1 MTTSRT
7 HWHIPA
13 QVRTFFESAQLA
25 SALSL
30 TIVGAAF
37 GTYAIRSMIGWAG
50 LLGILAALTLLAIGS
65 FIAHRGAIEWQG
77 LLPISILAFVAWC
90 GLSIIWSGYQWA
102 TLAAIIYQVTFA
114 FLAVYLALVRDAIQ
128 IVRTV
133 GDVLRVLLTLS
144 LALEVLSGLL
154 INLPIKFLGI
164 QGNIAEGGPLQGI
177 FGTRNQL
184 GLVALIGLVTFL
196 VELRTRSV
204 QRGRAIFSIALAA
217 VCTLLSNSPVTAA
230 VAALVLVAVLALYG
244 LRKVKAAHRTYWQIG
259 LGVFALAAAILA
271 WLVRVRIIELLS
283 AGQVLKV
290 RYQVWIQIWEFIP
303 AQQLQGWGWIGFW
316 RAGIPPFANI
326 DANTGSLH
334 QNGLNAYLDVYLQVG
349 LIGLILFVALVVLA
363 LARSWLLASNK
374 RSVIYV
380 WPPLV
385 LIAMLAT
392 AFAESSLLIEYGWLL
407 LVICAVKG
415 SQGMSWRSALPHPST
430 GGLSLSPHG
439 RKRQ

>member
-1 MTTSRT
+1 VAGNQTR
-7 HWHIPA
+7 WHVPVQI
-13 QVRTFFESAQLA
+13 RTFFESAQLA
-25 SALSL
+25 SALSVV
-30 TIVGAAF
+30 IVGTAF
-37 GTYAIRSMIGWAG
+37 GTYAVRSMTGWPG

-77 LLPISILAFVAWC
+77 LLPISILAFVGWC

-102 TLAAIIYQVTFA
+102 TLAAIIYQVAFA

-154 INLPIKFLGI
+154 INVPITFLGI
-164 QGNIAEGGPLQGI
+164 QGNIADGGPLQGI
-177 FGTRNQL
+177 FGTRNQF

-230 VAALVLVAVLALYG
+230 VAVLVLVATLALYG
-244 LRKVKAAHRTYWQIG
+244 LRKVKAEHRTYWQIG
-259 LGVFALAAAILA
+259 LGVFAVAAVIVGYLTRA
-271 WLVRVRIIELLS
+271 RIIELLS
-283 AGQVLKV
+283 AGSLLKV
-290 RYQVWIQIWEFIP
+290 RYNVWIQMWDLIP
-303 AQQLQGWGWIGFW
+303 TNPLQGWGWIGFW
-316 RAGIPPFANI
+316 RHIPPYAII
-326 DANTGSLH
+326 DANTGALH
-334 QNGLNAYLDVYLQVG
+334 SNGLNAYLDLYLQVG
-349 LIGLILFVALVVLA
+349 LIGLALFVALVVLA
-363 LARSWLLASNK
+363 FARSWVLASNK

-385 LIAMLAT
+385 LVAMLAT

-415 SQGMSWRSALPHPST
+415 AQGMSWRSALPHT
-430 GGLSLSPHG
+430 AHAGLSPAPRRS
-439 RKRQ
+439 

>member
-1 MTTSRT
+1 M
-7 HWHIPA
+7 PA
-13 QVRTFFESAQLA
+13 QVRTLFESAQFA
-25 SALSL
+25 SALSVA
-30 TIVGAAF
+30 IVGTAF
-37 GTYAIRSMIGWAG
+37 GTYAIRSMIGWPG

-77 LLPISILAFVAWC
+77 LLPISILAFVGWC

-154 INLPIKFLGI
+154 INLPITFLGI

-177 FGTRNQL
+177 FGTRNQF

-217 VCTLLSNSPVTAA
+217 ACTLLSNSPVTAA
-230 VAALVLVAVLALYG
+230 VAVLVLVATLALYG
-244 LRKVKAAHRTYWQIG
+244 LRKVKAAHRTYWQLG
-259 LGVFALAAAILA
+259 LGVFAVAAVVVGYLIRA
-271 WLVRVRIIELLS
+271 RIIELLS
-283 AGQVLKV
+283 AGSLLNV
-290 RYQVWIQIWEFIP
+290 RYNVWIQMWDLIP
-303 AQQLQGWGWIGFW
+303 TYPLQGWGWIGFW
-316 RAGIPPFANI
+316 RHIPPYVII
-326 DANTGSLH
+326 DANTGARH
-334 QNGLNAYLDVYLQVG
+334 ANGLNAYLDLYLQVG
-349 LIGLILFVALVVLA
+349 LIGLALFVALVVLA
-363 LARSWLLASNK
+363 FARSWVLASNK

-385 LIAMLAT
+385 LVAMLAT

-415 SQGMSWRSALPHPST
+415 AQGMSWRSALPHPSHT
-430 GGLSLSPHG
+430 GLSPAP
-439 RKRQ
+439 RRP